1 MNRFLAI
8 SPKSQCTLFAFA
20 FCLNLLAMVLTD
32 MWLPMVVGAI
42 ITMGLFVDSWAR
54 FYYIT
59 PLKKELE
66 KVNQQMSEMR
76 KLIQD
81 KPDY

>member
-42 ITMGLFVDSWAR
+42 ITMGLFVDSWVR
-54 FYYIT
+54 LHYIT

-66 KVNQQMSEMR
+66 RVQQQMSDMR
-76 KLIQD
+76 QLIQD